1 MSRAPHSPISFQPEK
16 FLKAGN
22 EIIQRMMASDEASA
36 KESAA
41 HKQPD
46 HAPNTKLRHL
56 ETMLDHIFIS
66 TGGSVECDG
75 VRCPIFTPSDNR
87 VLLFFDTVHSFANEK
102 PYSETELSRLSG
114 AFGSDRIIQIKN
126 MMNDGN
132 EHATSSRDFAKHLMN
147 WMVKESGINHGG
159 YFADIADSR
168 AAIETGGDDRFSV
181 FDKIRA
187 ESAFEAGI
195 KSLSATSAVDIRY
208 LAGKTGIPSGVR
220 LELPQAKSL
229 QTESRAV
236 RA

>member
-132 EHATSSRDFAKHLMN
+132 EHAVSSRDFAKHLMN
-147 WMVKESGINHGG
+147 WMVRESGIDPRG
-159 YFADIADSR
+159 YLADIRDSR
-168 AAIETGGDDRFSV
+168 TAIESGDGLFSV
-181 FDKIRA
+181 FDKIRTA
-187 ESAFEAGI
+187 STFAAGI
-195 KSLSATSAVDIRY
+195 ESISATAHPEPRE
-208 LAGKTGIPSGVR
+208 LAGKSGYPLGILRSA
-220 LELPQAKSL
+220 QAKSL
-229 QTESRAV
+229 VTQGKDRSA
-236 RA
+236 AA